1 MCDIATGLMGAS
13 AVIGAAGALKSGT
26 AAKNQADS
34 EAALYRSQ
42 QAARLQKAEFDVE
55 TARRK
60 YERNRGTV
68 EARAAD
74 TGIDSANFYDILAD
88 DAEEA
93 ALERAAIRYTGKN
106 EAAMLEYQA
115 SAASRRGKDAQTA
128 SYFNAAGAVVSSF
141 SPMIR
146 NRYSSSTGVTTGVS
160 VDDSSPGYRSLK

>member
-60 YERNRGTV
+60 YEYGR
-68 EARAAD
+68 
-74 TGIDSANFYDILAD
+74 S
-88 DAEEA
+88 
-93 ALERAAIRYTGKN
+93 
-106 EAAMLEYQA
+106 
-115 SAASRRGKDAQTA
+115 SRRRHWHRLRKLLRH
-128 SYFNAAGAVVSSF
+128 
-141 SPMIR
+141 PR
-146 NRYSSSTGVTTGVS
+146 R
-160 VDDSSPGYRSLK
+160 